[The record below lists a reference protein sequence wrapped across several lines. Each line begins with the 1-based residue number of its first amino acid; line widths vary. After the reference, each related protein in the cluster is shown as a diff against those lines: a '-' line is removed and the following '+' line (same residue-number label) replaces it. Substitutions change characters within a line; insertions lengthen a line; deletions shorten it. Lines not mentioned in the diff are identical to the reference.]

1 MNAQQQ
7 QAVIRLGN
15 RLYHDAIAAA
25 QAAQAD
31 GTSGHLATAAYNQLA
46 GVWETMQAV
55 RSPDSTA
62 ADHITR
68 LIDQLNQRQGN
79 QNYD

>member
-1 MNAQQQ
+1 MNAKQQ

-25 QAAQAD
+25 NAD
-31 GTSGHLATAAYNQLA
+31 LSDGISGHLATAAYNQLA

-55 RSPDSTA
+55 HSPDSTA
-62 ADHITR
+62 ADHLGR
-68 LIDQLNQRQGN
+68 LIDQLNQRQGSRH
-79 QNYD
+79 YD

>member
-25 QAAQAD
+25 NAALSD
-31 GTSGHLATAAYNQLA
+31 GVSGQLA

-55 RSPDSTA
+55 HSPDSTA
-62 ADHITR
+62 ADHISR
-68 LIDQLNQRQGN
+68 LIDQLNQCQGSRH
-79 QNYD
+79 YD

>member
-15 RLYHDAIAAA
+15 RLYH
-25 QAAQAD
+25 
-31 GTSGHLATAAYNQLA
+31 GVSGHLANAAYNQLA

-55 RSPDSTA
+55 HSPDSTA
-62 ADHITR
+62 ADHISR
-68 LIDQLNQRQGN
+68 LIDQLNQRQGSRH
-79 QNYD
+79 YD